1 MMNILVVEDEKTQQE
16 ILKGFLRKKGYN
28 VVGFSCGEKALEY
41 IKKEVVN
48 LVISDLRL
56 PGISGMELLKSVKEV
71 KPEVDFIMVT
81 AYGTVENAVEA
92 MKSGAYDYLLKP
104 INLEELLVKIKK
116 IEEKKKLEEEIQD
129 LKEELEKYPDI
140 VAESAKMKKVLSLAL
155 KVAPTPTT
163 VLLTGE
169 SGTGKEVLARFIH
182 KESRRRGR
190 FVAVSCAAI
199 PETLLEAEL
208 FGYEKGAFTGAAR
221 EKPGKFELANGGT
234 IFLDE
239 IGDMPFS
246 LQVKLLRVLQE
257 KEVERIG
264 AISPRKVDVRI
275 IAATNRNLEE
285 KVRMGEFRED
295 LFYRLNVFHIH
306 IPPLRERPRD
316 ILPLAELFLRKYSLE
331 LSKKIKDFS
340 PGAKRIL
347 VSYRWPGNVR
357 ELENV
362 VERACVLCDSEFIE
376 RKHIM
381 IGFKEEKELL
391 KLEDVEREHIKRVME
406 MVNWNITKGA
416 EILGIHRNT
425 LSKKIKEYFGRH

>member
-1 MMNILVVEDEKTQQE
+1 
-16 ILKGFLRKKGYN
+16 
-28 VVGFSCGEKALEY
+28 
-41 IKKEVVN
+41 
-48 LVISDLRL
+48 
-56 PGISGMELLKSVKEV
+56 
-71 KPEVDFIMVT
+71 VDFIMVT

-92 MKSGAYDYLLKP
+92 MKNGAYDYLLKP
-104 INLEELLVKIKK
+104 INLEELLVKIKR

-140 VAESAKMKKVLSLAL
+140 VAESAEMKKVLSLAL

-208 FGYEKGAFTGAAR
+208 FGYEKGAFTGAAL
-221 EKPGKFELANGGT
+221 EKPGKFELADGGT

>member
-1 MMNILVVEDEKTQQE
+1 MMNILVVEDEKAQRE
-16 ILKGFLRKKGYN
+16 ILKGFLKKKGYD
-28 VVGFSCGEKALEY
+28 VTGFSTGEKAFEY
-41 IKKEVVN
+41 IKKEDVD

-56 PGISGMELLKSVKEV
+56 PGISGMELLRRVKEV

-92 MKSGAYDYLLKP
+92 IKSGAYDYLLKP
-104 INLEELLVKIKK
+104 INLEELLLKIKK
-116 IEEKKKLEEEIQD
+116 IEEKKKLEEEIHH

-140 VAESAKMKKVLSLAL
+140 VAESREMKEVLSLAL

-182 KESRRRGR
+182 KESGRRGR
-190 FVAVSCAAI
+190 FVPVSCAAI

-221 EKPGKFELANGGT
+221 EKPGKFELADGGT

-239 IGDMPFS
+239 IGDMPLS
-246 LQVKLLRVLQE
+246 LQVKLLRVIQE

-264 AISPRKVDVRI
+264 SASPKKVDVRI
-275 IAATNRNLEE
+275 MAATNRNLEE
-285 KVRMGEFRED
+285 KVKNGEFRED

-316 ILPLAELFLRKYSLE
+316 IIPLAELFLKKYSFE
-331 LSKKIKDFS
+331 LNKKIKGFS
-340 PGAKRIL
+340 EEAKRL
-347 VSYRWPGNVR
+347 LLSYSWPGNVR

-362 VERACVLCDSEFIE
+362 VERACVLCDSDLIE
-376 RKHIM
+376 RRHIM
-381 IGFKEEKELL
+381 VGFREERELL

-406 MVNWNITKGA
+406 MVNWNITRGA

-425 LSKKIKEYFGRH
+425 LSRKIKEYFGKN

>member
-1 MMNILVVEDEKTQQE
+1 MMNILVVEDEKAQQE
-16 ILKGFLRKKGYN
+16 ILKGFLKKKGYD
-28 VVGFSCGEKALEY
+28 VIGFSTGEKAFEY
-41 IKKEVVN
+41 IKKEDVD

-56 PGISGMELLKSVKEV
+56 PGISGLELLKSVKEV

-116 IEEKKKLEEEIQD
+116 IEEKKKLEEEIQG
-129 LKEELEKYPDI
+129 LKEELERYPDI
-140 VAESAKMKKVLSLAL
+140 VAESAEMKKVLSLAL

-182 KESRRRGR
+182 KESGRKGR

-221 EKPGKFELANGGT
+221 EKPGKFELADGGT

-239 IGDMPFS
+239 IGDMPLS

-264 AISPRKVDVRI
+264 ATSPRKVDVRI

-285 KVRMGEFRED
+285 KVKNGEFRED

-306 IPPLRERPRD
+306 MPPLRERPRD
-316 ILPLAELFLRKYSLE
+316 IIPLAELFLKKYSFE
-331 LSKKIKDFS
+331 LNKKIKGFS
-340 PGAKRIL
+340 EEAKRL
-347 VSYRWPGNVR
+347 LLSYRWPGNVR
-357 ELENV
+357 ELENM
-362 VERACVLCDSEFIE
+362 VERACVLCDSDLIG
-376 RKHIM
+376 RRHIM
-381 IGFKEEKELL
+381 VGFREEKELL

-425 LSKKIKEYFGRH
+425 LSRKIKEYFGKN

>member
-1 MMNILVVEDEKTQQE
+1 MMNILVVEDEKAQQE
-16 ILKGFLRKKGYN
+16 ILKGFLKKKGYD
-28 VVGFSCGEKALEY
+28 VIGFSTGEKAFEY
-41 IKKEVVN
+41 IKKEDVD

-56 PGISGMELLKSVKEV
+56 PGISGLELLKSVKEV

-116 IEEKKKLEEEIQD
+116 IEEKKKLEEEIQG
-129 LKEELEKYPDI
+129 LKEELERYPDI
-140 VAESAKMKKVLSLAL
+140 VAESAEMKKVLSLAL

-182 KESRRRGR
+182 KESGRKGR

-221 EKPGKFELANGGT
+221 EKPGKFELADGGT

-239 IGDMPFS
+239 IGDMPLS

-264 AISPRKVDVRI
+264 ATSPRKVDVRI

-285 KVRMGEFRED
+285 KVKNGEFRED

-306 IPPLRERPRD
+306 MPPLRERPRD
-316 ILPLAELFLRKYSLE
+316 IIPLAELFLKKYSFE
-331 LSKKIKDFS
+331 LNKKIKGFS
-340 PGAKRIL
+340 EEAKRL
-347 VSYRWPGNVR
+347 LLSYSWPGNVR

-362 VERACVLCDSEFIE
+362 VERACVLCDSDLIGK
-376 RKHIM
+376 RHIM
-381 IGFKEEKELL
+381 VGFREEKELL

-425 LSKKIKEYFGRH
+425 LSRKIKEYFGKN